1 MIITKD
7 IKYFEL
13 GSSNKDII
21 NQAICMLKEAFAFS
35 DDEIKDVF
43 DVSNVCVMAV
53 SDNVLLGLIGAQPQY
68 NYTGWELHPLVVHKQ
83 YRYQGIGK
91 GLVNY
96 LENLLKSK
104 GCITIYLGTDDEL
117 NSTTLSNTD
126 LYMDTYEKIR
136 NIVNLK
142 KHPYTFY
149 QKQGYKI
156 VGVLPDVNGIGK
168 PDILMAKRL

>member
-1 MIITKD
+1 M
-7 IKYFEL
+7 
-13 GSSNKDII
+13 
-21 NQAICMLKEAFAFS
+21 
-35 DDEIKDVF
+35 
-43 DVSNVCVMAV
+43 
-53 SDNVLLGLIGAQPQY
+53 
-68 NYTGWELHPLVVHKQ
+68 VVHKE

-91 GLVNY
+91 GLVKH
-96 LENLLKSK
+96 LESLLKSK

-117 NSTTLSNTD
+117 NSTSLSNTD
-126 LYMDTYEKIR
+126 LYTDTFEKMH

-168 PDILMAKRL
+168 PDI